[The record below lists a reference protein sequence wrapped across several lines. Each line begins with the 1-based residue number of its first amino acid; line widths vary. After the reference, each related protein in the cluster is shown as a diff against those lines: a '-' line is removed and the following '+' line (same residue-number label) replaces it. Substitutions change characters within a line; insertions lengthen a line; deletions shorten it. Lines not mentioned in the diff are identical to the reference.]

1 MIVNILGDGHLEYR
15 SGSTRLTL
23 HVGLP
28 NREYIA
34 WLFSL
39 YVNNGYCT
47 NKELEFKKRIG
58 KNNKI
63 HFTTKIIT
71 YSFKSFNWLHNVFYQ
86 PQYNEINEV
95 LYYKKIIPNN
105 IKDYLTPQAI
115 AIWIMD
121 DGSRQNS
128 GITIHTNSFTLE
140 ENYLLQAAF
149 LERYNKIGR
158 EHV

>member
-1 MIVNILGDGHLEYR
+1 MIGNILGDGHLEYR

-71 YSFKSFNWLHNVFYQ
+71 YSFKSFNWRSEERRVGK
-86 PQYNEINEV
+86 ECV
-95 LYYKKIIPNN
+95 S
-105 IKDYLTPQAI
+105 TCR
-115 AIWIMD
+115 
-121 DGSRQNS
+121 SRWWPY
-128 GITIHTNSFTLE
+128 H
-140 ENYLLQAAF
+140 
-149 LERYNKIGR
+149 
-158 EHV
+158 

>member
-1 MIVNILGDGHLEYR
+1 M
-15 SGSTRLTL
+15 
-23 HVGLP
+23 
-28 NREYIA
+28 
-34 WLFSL
+34 
-39 YVNNGYCT
+39 
-47 NKELEFKKRIG
+47 RI
-58 KNNKI
+58 
-63 HFTTKIIT
+63 
-71 YSFKSFNWLHNVFYQ
+71 SDWSSDVCSSDL
-86 PQYNEINEV
+86 V

-149 LERYNKIGR
+149 LERYNIKTTLHKKGLNYIMYFR
-158 EHV
+158 SEEHTSELQSLMRKSYAFFCLK

>member
-1 MIVNILGDGHLEYR
+1 MIGNILGDGHLEYR

-95 LYYKKIIPNN
+95 LRSEERRVGKECVS
-105 IKDYLTPQAI
+105 TCR
-115 AIWIMD
+115 
-121 DGSRQNS
+121 SRWS
-128 GITIHTNSFTLE
+128 PYH
-140 ENYLLQAAF
+140 
-149 LERYNKIGR
+149 
-158 EHV
+158 